1 MNYYQKSIK
10 ILIIISIFLLAIGFF
25 ANTINASSIGNGTSG
40 GIKEGINNA
49 INGETITLAT
59 GQYSGVNNTGI
70 TINKNLT
77 IVGKGAPSSVIID
90 GQKKAR
96 IFAIANNVD
105 ITFIN
110 ITFANGKDSERG
122 GAVYNNYTN
131 SKITFINCT
140 FVNNTA
146 SIQGGAIFNS
156 RGSCTVKNSVFNN
169 NIVGHSAGAIYN
181 GYGGNCTIINS
192 IFTNNYAIWGATI
205 FNGNNGYLTVSNST
219 FTNNKVNKTGIIYNN
234 ANCKAILNNNVI
246 KSNTGSG
253 IYNEGNLTTNDNS
266 FSSNTNGNIVGNGI
280 VKSETKNNLTKIS
293 LKINNFKALFKKS
306 NLIKAT
312 IHDQNGNVLSG
323 KQVSFF
329 VNGKIISKSKT
340 NSNGVASFKYI
351 FQSRKIHKITV
362 KFLGDNNYLATN
374 SKTLSV
380 TPKDI
385 TYLTLAKCTVNQDK
399 KVILKATLKNN
410 LKKVMKGSFISFYA
424 NNTYLGKSKTNAKG
438 EVTLVTK
445 VSFNGPINFIAKY
458 TGTKTYHSSSSSRN
472 ETIS

>member
-192 IFTNNYAIWGATI
+192 IFTNNYAISII
-205 FNGNNGYLTVSNST
+205 FL
-219 FTNNKVNKTGIIYNN
+219 
-234 ANCKAILNNNVI
+234 
-246 KSNTGSG
+246 
-253 IYNEGNLTTNDNS
+253 
-266 FSSNTNGNIVGNGI
+266 
-280 VKSETKNNLTKIS
+280 S
-293 LKINNFKALFKKS
+293 LKRS
-306 NLIKAT
+306 
-312 IHDQNGNVLSG
+312 
-323 KQVSFF
+323 
-329 VNGKIISKSKT
+329 
-340 NSNGVASFKYI
+340 
-351 FQSRKIHKITV
+351 
-362 KFLGDNNYLATN
+362 YLHN
-374 SKTLSV
+374 
-380 TPKDI
+380 
-385 TYLTLAKCTVNQDK
+385 
-399 KVILKATLKNN
+399 
-410 LKKVMKGSFISFYA
+410 
-424 NNTYLGKSKTNAKG
+424 
-438 EVTLVTK
+438 
-445 VSFNGPINFIAKY
+445 
-458 TGTKTYHSSSSSRN
+458 
-472 ETIS
+472 